1 MIYPQKR
8 RESASPQ
15 VLKSLHTEAT
25 ADLVEAADLVNNNL
39 AEYSTAKGNY
49 ETRNKEPVVAPVY
62 ASHSRLFP
70 RQSDFKV
77 T

>member
-25 ADLVEAADLVNNNL
+25 ADLVEAALPDTLLEARLIGEGENL
-39 AEYSTAKGNY
+39 DARPG
-49 ETRNKEPVVAPVY
+49 P
-62 ASHSRLFP
+62 P
-70 RQSDFKV
+70 RALQTS
-77 T
+77 